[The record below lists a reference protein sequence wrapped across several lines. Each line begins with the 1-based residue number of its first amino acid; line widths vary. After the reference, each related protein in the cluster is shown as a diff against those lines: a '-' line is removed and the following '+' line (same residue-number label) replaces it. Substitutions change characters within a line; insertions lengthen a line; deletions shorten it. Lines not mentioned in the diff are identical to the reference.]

1 MPLLPDLAL
10 DLEPNVAA
18 ARDQMQSFIADRSN
32 ADEFRREAQE
42 MLEQAE
48 MEWEEAGR
56 LLDVARRAC
65 ERGVTLNL
73 PGFATR
79 LRLIKEIQERRKTQ
93 AQIRKNTSDNAWEE
107 ADHARHRATAEWDK
121 ARAEMETAALQ
132 AKRELTEAQHLPTI
146 AESLI
151 GSALED
157 VNRARAI
164 NEDMAR
170 LGRESFSLL
179 GATNISDEGG
189 PGSLLM
195 PESTTDEL
203 GSQRVSPDLVSDEA
217 QESGEVDVAPSMTT
231 NEPQVLSEESQA
243 AKTVEPV
250 ESPPMPVAEVVE
262 FSAIPEPEI
271 IEATPMPVAEVIES
285 PPIPEPDIVESPVM
299 SAAEALRQEMAA
311 AAFTTAPPDMGT
323 LPPEGEVDVPAT
335 DVPTGPVS
343 LVEELQRGLE
353 ASRNLSVSTGTPEA
367 VAEPPA
373 PPDATSAEADED
385 RLQTV
390 AQDLTF
396 QPDVVDSVT
405 TPAETT
411 QRETSGPLAESYSGL
426 LFLMFPAS
434 LDQNQLE
441 TVWEVLDDIA
451 GSGAIVDNRLVSQA
465 EGIQFTLELRDKV
478 LTMDVLRNR
487 MPGAGLVAIAED
499 RVKVDWPR

>member
-1 MPLLPDLAL
+1 
-10 DLEPNVAA
+10 
-18 ARDQMQSFIADRSN
+18 
-32 ADEFRREAQE
+32 

-48 MEWEEAGR
+48 TEWEEAGR

-79 LRLIKEIQERRKTQ
+79 LRLIKEIQER
-93 AQIRKNTSDNAWEE
+93 RKNTSDNAWEE

-146 AESLI
+146 AGSLI

-179 GATNISDEGG
+179 GATNISDEGD
-189 PGSLLM
+189 PESLLI
-195 PESTTDEL
+195 PGSTTDEH
-203 GSQRVSPDLVSDEA
+203 GSQQVSADLVSGEA
-217 QESGEVDVAPSMTT
+217 QDSGAVDAAPSMTPGD
-231 NEPQVLSEESQA
+231 PQVLSEEPQA
-243 AKTVEPV
+243 AMTVEAIEPT
-250 ESPPMPVAEVVE
+250 PMPPPEIIE
-262 FSAIPEPEI
+262 THSMLEPEI
-271 IEATPMPVAEVIES
+271 VEATPMPAAEVIKSPPTLEPEIVEATPMPVAEVIKS
-285 PPIPEPDIVESPVM
+285 PPTPEPEIVESPTM
-299 SAAEALRQEMAA
+299 SAAEELRREMAA
-311 AAFTTAPPDMGT
+311 AAFASPPHDSGT
-323 LPPEGEVDVPAT
+323 QPLEGVADVLAT
-335 DVPTGPVS
+335 DAPAGPVS

-353 ASRNLSVSTGTPEA
+353 ASRGLSESTGSPD
-367 VAEPPA
+367 VVIEPPA
-373 PPDATSAEADED
+373 PLKATFAEADED

-396 QPDVVDSVT
+396 QPDVVESVT
-405 TPAETT
+405 TPVEAAQQEG
-411 QRETSGPLAESYSGL
+411 SSPLAESYSGL

-434 LDQNQLE
+434 LGQNELE
-441 TVWEVLDDIA
+441 TVWEVLDEVA
-451 GSGAIVDNRLVSQA
+451 GSGAIIDNRLVSQA

-478 LTMDVLRNR
+478 LSMDVLRNR